1 MAFAC
6 LNGNGGGN
14 DSSPFLFGY
23 RLKLVVLEQSFL
35 PLSRLPLDDGARWK
49 VAREEEAREKEKKLK
64 NDEVWLRVIRW
75 KEGEDS
81 RSFETIRAVRYF
93 SLLDS
98 SPRSRSLIKIYFDF
112 LIVLSRLAVV
122 LIFDSK
128 LRARKKLRDFSLSLS
143 FLKST
148 RIFVTSLSII
158 VQLKFHLTA
167 WRRDFRKFTN
177 QFLSYMETL
186 FNTRETRRAWNQG

>member
-1 MAFAC
+1 MTFAC

-64 NDEVWLRVIRW
+64 DDEVWLRVIRW

-112 LIVLSRLAVV
+112 LIVFCLVSPLFWF
-122 LIFDSK
+122 LI
-128 LRARKKLRDFSLSLS
+128 RNCARGKNYVISLSL
-143 FLKST
+143 
-148 RIFVTSLSII
+148 
-158 VQLKFHLTA
+158 FH
-167 WRRDFRKFTN
+167 F
-177 QFLSYMETL
+177 
-186 FNTRETRRAWNQG
+186 